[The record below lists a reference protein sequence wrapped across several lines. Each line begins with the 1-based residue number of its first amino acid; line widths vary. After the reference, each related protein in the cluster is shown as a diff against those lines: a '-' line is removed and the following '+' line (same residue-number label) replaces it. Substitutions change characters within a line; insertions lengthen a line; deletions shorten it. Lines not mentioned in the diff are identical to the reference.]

1 MLELMIL
8 AATAGAQAAIH
19 SYFDPL
25 QRWKL
30 SAPPSDLAVQPL
42 LVYIPGLDGT
52 NASPFA
58 QFPRLAEQFRVRA
71 QEVSTEPSA
80 CEASFEALVE
90 DVAAYL
96 REHGSTE
103 HGNVVMGESMG
114 GVVAAGVALQHPELV
129 SGLILVNPATALSVM
144 PDLQSDV
151 RWMRHGSI
159 PEALFP
165 LALFLK
171 VGYKTFDANLF
182 SAAVRDILVD
192 KRMEKLRAEDPELAA
207 YYDLALESLVAS
219 ISETKPSAFLRGR
232 LAQLEHGCTIVEKQL
247 ASLQTPTLVIAGT
260 ADALLLS
267 SNEAARLLRTIPI
280 CDVHLVEGAGHAG
293 TLNQRIDLPLVVGR
307 WVRKRNLPLTLPA
320 KLTPFGVAK
329 GRPRVQHD

>member
-1 MLELMIL
+1 MIELMFL

-71 QEVSTEPSA
+71 QEVSAEPSA

-144 PDLQSDV
+144 PDLQSVV
-151 RWMRHGSI
+151 R
-159 PEALFP
+159 
-165 LALFLK
+165 
-171 VGYKTFDANLF
+171 
-182 SAAVRDILVD
+182 
-192 KRMEKLRAEDPELAA
+192 
-207 YYDLALESLVAS
+207 
-219 ISETKPSAFLRGR
+219 
-232 LAQLEHGCTIVEKQL
+232 C
-247 ASLQTPTLVIAGT
+247 
-260 ADALLLS
+260 LLS
-267 SNEAARLLRTIPI
+267 SRPLGWRRAAHGYNMTDETTHRKLKKKHFTHSCPF
-280 CDVHLVEGAGHAG
+280 
-293 TLNQRIDLPLVVGR
+293 TLSAKVDAALP
-307 WVRKRNLPLTLPA
+307 PYPT
-320 KLTPFGVAK
+320 
-329 GRPRVQHD
+329 

>member
-1 MLELMIL
+1 MFVLMWL
-8 AATAGAQAAIH
+8 AASAGAIH

-71 QEVSTEPSA
+71 QEVSAEPSA

-165 LALFLK
+165 LALFH
-171 VGYKTFDANLF
+171 KTFDANLF
-182 SAAVRDILVD
+182 SSAVRDILVD